1 MISLRGMRFDF
12 TVCLSAALVC
22 VHEHQTH
29 RYADDVTVDLRDTST
44 YPRLPNKRLYLQ
56 P

>member
-1 MISLRGMRFDF
+1 MRFDF
-12 TVCLSAALVC
+12 TVCLSAALVF

-44 YPRLPNKRLYLQ
+44 YPRLPNERLYLQ